1 MSLVKVALGL
11 TLLASCLGACGDDS
25 ASTPAPESLVYREG
39 NGLLPDEYPRIVLA
53 NADGTGRKILCDSCP
68 DRPASSPLYPSPD
81 GSVILFQS
89 DNTSATVW
97 MTVSRNGGGALPFP
111 TGVSW
116 HWPAW
121 APDGRSIAWIVIA
134 DGLSRIGIAS
144 PRSTSAIIIT
154 PDSLQVIS
162 VAWSPDGSR
171 IAFTGEHANDEDAY
185 TVRSD
190 GADLRVVSAVA
201 GVADLA
207 PMWSPTGDSLAF
219 IRSGSTVPE
228 QDGIWMS
235 ASAGGTARLVTQGT
249 FADAAPYFSPDGSA
263 LIAMANR
270 GSHNQP
276 ARIAVASGE
285 QLYIPALGASFT
297 TTPWSPNGDLIL
309 TFSWPAYSVPP
320 SIDTSPSEGT
330 PKVRINP
337 DTTSGS
343 RAAWLPAAR

>member
-1 MSLVKVALGL
+1 MIAVRMALGL
-11 TLLASCLGACGDDS
+11 ALLASALGACGDDS
-25 ASTPAPESLVYREG
+25 PSTPAPESLVYREG

-97 MTVSRNGGGALPFP
+97 MTVSRNGGGAVPFP

-121 APDGRSIAWIVIA
+121 APGGRSIAWTVIA

-154 PDSLQVIS
+154 PDSLQVTS

-171 IAFTGEHANDEDAY
+171 LAFTGANAGDDNAY

-190 GADLRVVSAVA
+190 GTDLRVVSAIA
-201 GVADLA
+201 GVADRA
-207 PMWSPTGDSLAF
+207 PMWSPTGDSLAY

-235 ASAGGTARLVTQGT
+235 ASAGGPARMVTQGR
-249 FADAAPYFSPDGSA
+249 FAGAPYFSPDGSA
-263 LIAMANR
+263 LLVLANR
-270 GSHNQP
+270 GSYYRP

-285 QLYIPALGASFT
+285 QLSIPALGATFT
-297 TTPWSPNGDLIL
+297 TTPWSAKGDLIV
-309 TFSWPAYSVPP
+309 TFTWPAYSVPP

-343 RAAWLPAAR
+343 RAAWLPPAR